1 MIRLAIVD
9 EHANVRQYL
18 RDFLQSCPGMSLVAE
33 GRNAA
38 QATQIATEVAPDVLL
53 MDWVMPGQN
62 GVDALAALR
71 SFASHLPVLIP
82 SGYPEKFCAHMLLQ
96 RGAAGLVHKTA
107 SPSKWRSPFAL
118 WQRAC
123 CASRLSWRAISW
135 PRPPKARRP
144 STRTPRPRWR
154 QPWPISCSAA
164 PAHLL

>member
-71 SFASHLPVLIP
+71 SCASHLPVLVP
-82 SGYPEKFCAHMLLQ
+82 SGYPEKVLRPHAAAA
-96 RGAAGLVHKTA
+96 RSGRVGA
-107 SPSKWRSPFAL
+107 
-118 WQRAC
+118 
-123 CASRLSWRAISW
+123 
-135 PRPPKARRP
+135 
-144 STRTPRPRWR
+144 
-154 QPWPISCSAA
+154 
-164 PAHLL
+164 